1 MGEVDA
7 FPLLGHSPDP
17 SKVESPLLLA
27 VERAM
32 DSLRQAGA
40 PITANAGV
48 TEAHDRMPFEVHQ
61 KKDTHRS

>member
-1 MGEVDA
+1 VDA
-7 FPLLGHSPDP
+7 FPLLGHTPDS

-32 DSLRQAGA
+32 DGLRQAGA

-48 TEAHDRMPFEVHQ
+48 TEAHDRMPFEVH
-61 KKDTHRS
+61 TP